1 MVENRRSRVEPGVRS
16 PTSEWLV
23 LANVLSRYLP
33 TPPSRR
39 HSQSPSPS
47 FSRLCHLLYYCHLKH
62 HETWAMSMSHQCW
75 LSPGDL
81 FIYFFP
87 RVWGGGRKQVPWK
100 QYHVV
105 NCSLTDLCQL
115 VLGQKESSLIF
126 RVFWKEAGQGLQQGE
141 FQSMT
146 LGGRLGTSSYRKFS
160 QILDS
165 CFPCPCRWHAFAP
178 PPKLK
183 LGCYVTSGGFFF

>member
-1 MVENRRSRVEPGVRS
+1 MF
-16 PTSEWLV
+16 
-23 LANVLSRYLP
+23 YLMF
-33 TPPSRR
+33 PPLPPPQTFS
-39 HSQSPSPS
+39 SPSPS
-47 FSRLCHLLYYCHLKH
+47 FSRFCHLLYHCRLKH
-62 HETWAMSMSHQCW
+62 HETWAVSMSHQCW

-87 RVWGGGRKQVPWK
+87 RVWGGCRKQVPWK
-100 QYHVV
+100 QYHLV
-105 NCSLTDLCQL
+105 NCSLADLCQL

-126 RVFWKEAGQGLQQGE
+126 GVFWKEAGQGLQQGE

-146 LGGRLGTSSYRKFS
+146 LGGTFSSRKSS

-165 CFPCPCRWHAFAP
+165 CFPCPRRWHAFTP
-178 PPKLK
+178 TPKLK